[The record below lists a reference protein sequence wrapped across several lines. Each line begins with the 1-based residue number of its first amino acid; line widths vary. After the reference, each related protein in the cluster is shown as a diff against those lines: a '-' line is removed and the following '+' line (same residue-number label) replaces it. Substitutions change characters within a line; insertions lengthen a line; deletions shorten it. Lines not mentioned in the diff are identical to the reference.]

1 MSRAPYL
8 APRGAP
14 RPLKPGPTHLRMGV
28 TELAPH
34 ARRGRGRR
42 EVVGS
47 VSGHEWRDT
56 WVWWRFRGLHLGV
69 RWTSCPRTPPVS
81 TPSLQTLPSTLCRI
95 KNLLLP
101 SITSIFL
108 EHWVINPLTPCFD
121 SLFWTVS
128 QIPKS
133 RRQLQ
138 SATGGTEDTN
148 DNTNLAKLA
157 LKEHLARLRNAVRL
171 GVRGMSVYLLIF
183 PVSSAFPL
191 LVLHIGYQG
200 DYGTSDTLNKTSC
213 CLFWVTLSR
222 RRLLIRK

>member
-1 MSRAPYL
+1 
-8 APRGAP
+8 
-14 RPLKPGPTHLRMGV
+14 MGV
-28 TELAPH
+28 VAIP
-34 ARRGRGRR
+34 G
-42 EVVGS
+42 
-47 VSGHEWRDT
+47 
-56 WVWWRFRGLHLGV
+56 
-69 RWTSCPRTPPVS
+69 TPPW
-81 TPSLQTLPSTLCRI
+81 R
-95 KNLLLP
+95 KMDLLP
-101 SITSIFL
+101 ANSSSLHSFTPDTPFYTLQNKKLATPLYNFYILRTL
-108 EHWVINPLTPCFD
+108 GNPLTPCFD